1 MDGRG
6 MEWKIAKVFGWV
18 ATVVATATCGGTPTT
33 PTPGPS
39 ESPDATYEEAL
50 PDGSVPD
57 SGLFVVHRGEGKLL
71 FEIPDSLLGRD
82 MLLISRIAQTP
93 ADLSPFLNA
102 GSKVAEQ
109 LVRWHRMDDRILL
122 RKHSFQSV
130 ADEGL
135 AVHESVIRNNF
146 APIIGSFEIEAETPD
161 SAAVLIDVTALY
173 EGDVPAISGLN
184 QERRTEFGVRRL
196 DGDRT
201 FIDRAASYP
210 LNVEVRHTTTF
221 EATKPPSDAGTG
233 TISMQMAQSMVLL
246 PAEPMRPRYADSRV
260 GWFTV
265 DQINFGLDELKA
277 ASQSLIRRWRLEPS
291 DPEAYR
297 RGELVDPVKPI
308 VWYLDPA
315 TPEKWRPYMREGIE
329 DWQAAFETAGFSNA
343 VIAKDPPTEEEDPEF
358 SPEDVRYSV
367 VRWVASLTR
376 NATGPSVSDPRTG
389 EIIESDVIWYHNHMR
404 SYRNR
409 LMIETGAAN
418 PDARTLA
425 VPDRLMGEAMRQVI
439 AHEVGHA
446 LGLPHN
452 MIASSSYPVD
462 SLRSPTF
469 TERMGV
475 APSVMDYAR
484 QNYIAQPGDGV
495 ERFIRK
501 IGPYDHY
508 AINWGYR
515 VINSRT
521 AEDERPILA
530 GWIGERS
537 GDPMY
542 RFGESFPPIDPRAQ
556 TEDMGDDPV
565 AASTYAIQNLQ
576 RVTPNLV
583 EWTSIDG
590 RDYTDLDEL
599 YGELLEQWSRYIGHV
614 VTVVGG
620 VHRTL
625 KASDQEGPVFEY
637 VPADQQ
643 RRAVAFLSTHLFDA
657 PTWLHD
663 EEILKRIEYAGAV
676 DRIRQMQVGRLNQML
691 DPARLQR
698 LIEFE
703 TFRPEDAYRPGE
715 FMDDVREAVWVG
727 VRRGRPIDAYR
738 RNLQRG
744 YLERMEWLMTEEP
757 DPPPDF
763 PIFRGMRVDV
773 SQSDIRPLVRHQLTQ
788 LKEEVSRGRFGTS
801 DESTRWH
808 LDDVLVRIDDILE
821 GPDRP

>member
-1 MDGRG
+1 M
-6 MEWKIAKVFGWV
+6 
-18 ATVVATATCGGTPTT
+18 
-33 PTPGPS
+33 
-39 ESPDATYEEAL
+39 
-50 PDGSVPD
+50 
-57 SGLFVVHRGEGKLL
+57 

-109 LVRWHRMDDRILL
+109 LVRWHRMENRILL
-122 RKHSFQSV
+122 RKHSFQRV

-135 AVHESVIRNNF
+135 PVHESVVRNNF
-146 APIIGSFEIEAETPD
+146 APIIGSFEIEAESPD
-161 SAAVLIDVTALY
+161 SGAVLIDVSALF
-173 EGDVPAISGLN
+173 ESDVPAISGLS
-184 QERRTEFGVRRL
+184 QARRTEFGVRRL
-196 DGDRT
+196 DPDRT

-221 EATKPPSDAGTG
+221 EATQPPSDAGTG

-246 PAEPMRPRYADSRV
+246 PAEPMRPRFADPRV

-265 DQINFGLDELKA
+265 DQINFGLEDELKA

-308 VWYLDPA
+308 VWYVDPA
-315 TPEKWRPYMREGIE
+315 TPERWRSWVRRGIE
-329 DWQAAFETAGFSNA
+329 DWQTAFQTAGFSNA
-343 VIAKDPPTEEEDPEF
+343 VVARDPPTAEEDPDF

-389 EIIESDVIWYHNHMR
+389 EIIESDVIWYHNHLR

-418 PDARTLA
+418 PDARTLD
-425 VPDRLMGEAMRQVI
+425 VPESLIGEAMRQVI

-484 QNYIAQPGDGV
+484 QNYVAQPGDGV
-495 ERFIRK
+495 QRFIRK

-508 AINWGYR
+508 VINWGYR

-521 AEDERPILA
+521 AEEEKTILD
-530 GWIGERS
+530 GWIEDRAD
-537 GDPMY
+537 DPMY
-542 RFGESFPPIDPRAQ
+542 RFGSSFPAIDPRAQ

-583 EWTSIDG
+583 EWTAADG
-590 RDYTDLDEL
+590 EDYSDLEEL
-599 YGELLEQWSRYIGHV
+599 YGELLGQWNRYIGHV
-614 VTVVGG
+614 VTIIGG

-625 KASDQEGPVFEY
+625 KATDQDGPVYEY

-643 RRAVAFLSTHLFDA
+643 RRAVAFLNDHLFEA

-663 EEILKRIEYAGAV
+663 EDILKRIEYAGAI
-676 DRIRQMQVGRLNQML
+676 DRIRRMQVGRLNQML

-703 TFRPEDAYRPGE
+703 TFRPDEAYAPDE
-715 FMDDVREAVWVG
+715 YLDDVREAVWTG
-727 VRRGRPIDAYR
+727 VSRGRPIDAYR

-763 PIFRGMRVDV
+763 PGFGGMRVDV
-773 SQSDIRPLVRHQLTQ
+773 SQSDIRPLVRHQLTT
-788 LKEEVSRGRFGTS
+788 LRDEAGRGRFGTS
-801 DESTRWH
+801 DPRTRWH
-808 LDDVLVRIDDILE
+808 LEDVMARIDDILE
-821 GPDRP
+821 GPDQP